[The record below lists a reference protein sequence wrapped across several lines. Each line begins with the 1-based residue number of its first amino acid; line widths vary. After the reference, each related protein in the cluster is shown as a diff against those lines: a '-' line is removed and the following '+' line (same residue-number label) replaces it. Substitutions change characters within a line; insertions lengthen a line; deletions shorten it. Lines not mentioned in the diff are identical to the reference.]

1 MQGMEAEHRGKR
13 LAVGVAP
20 FCIPPHR
27 EGRNSRGDFIN
38 RNSLPHSLKRML
50 IEGEPSWEEAEDAL
64 LSRFFSPGMRRKAVV
79 ICRSGGHKSGINSD
93 EGWEELE
100 GEAPQ
105 GEALLRAYLK
115 ENGPGNEEKGRA
127 LASSEKKSAI
137 SLFVQIQKNEIYMLV
152 SFFGGAPRSVMAST
166 PDSHAGGPGFKSRCR
181 PTNFRP
187 VSSPNPSPYPA

>member
-1 MQGMEAEHRGKR
+1 MQDMEAEHRGKR

-27 EGRNSRGDFIN
+27 ERRNSRGDFIN

-64 LSRFFSPGMRRKAVV
+64 LPRFFSPKGGRTEMRRKAVV
-79 ICRSGGHKSGINSD
+79 ICRSGGHKSGINND
-93 EGWEELE
+93 EGWEEQE

-137 SLFVQIQKNEIYMLV
+137 SFFCANSKKRDLHVSLF
-152 SFFGGAPRSVMAST
+152 FFFSELLL
-166 PDSHAGGPGFKSRCR
+166 D
-181 PTNFRP
+181 
-187 VSSPNPSPYPA
+187 

>member
-1 MQGMEAEHRGKR
+1 MQDTEAEHRGKR

-93 EGWEELE
+93 EGWE
-100 GEAPQ
+100 APQ

-115 ENGPGNEEKGRA
+115 ESGK
-127 LASSEKKSAI
+127 
-137 SLFVQIQKNEIYMLV
+137 
-152 SFFGGAPRSVMAST
+152 
-166 PDSHAGGPGFKSRCR
+166 
-181 PTNFRP
+181 
-187 VSSPNPSPYPA
+187 